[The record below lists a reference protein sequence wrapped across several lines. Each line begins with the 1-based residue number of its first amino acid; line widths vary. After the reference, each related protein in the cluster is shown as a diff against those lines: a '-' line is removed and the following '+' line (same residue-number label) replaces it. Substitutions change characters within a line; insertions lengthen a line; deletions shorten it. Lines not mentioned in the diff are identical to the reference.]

1 MRFPDPHYQYGYDG
15 ISMEVLKL
23 ARPEDWEGVN
33 RIARQVAALHASWG
47 NGLAVEYPYPM
58 DYFLEFIRE
67 KKLYAAWIDG
77 EIVGY
82 IFFYF
87 WTAGGPAAQIRKMVS
102 IDDIGVEESHRNQ
115 GIGWKMMEDL
125 KQLACEEGCAAVNLY
140 VDAPNENAIAFYQKC
155 GFHIRNHGMT
165 MTL

>member
-1 MRFPDPHYQYGYDG
+1 M
-15 ISMEVLKL
+15 SLKVLKL
-23 ARPEDWEGVN
+23 VRPEDWEDVN

-47 NGLAVEYPYPM
+47 NGMAVEYPYPM
-58 DYFLEFIRE
+58 DYYLQCIRE
-67 KKLYAAWIDG
+67 NKLYAAWIDG

-87 WTAGGPAAQIRKMVS
+87 WTSGGPAARTRKMIS
-102 IDDIGVEESHRNQ
+102 IDDIGVDQSRRNQ
-115 GIGWKMMEDL
+115 GIGQKMMEDL
-125 KQLACEEGCAAVNLY
+125 KEFAREEGCAAVNLY